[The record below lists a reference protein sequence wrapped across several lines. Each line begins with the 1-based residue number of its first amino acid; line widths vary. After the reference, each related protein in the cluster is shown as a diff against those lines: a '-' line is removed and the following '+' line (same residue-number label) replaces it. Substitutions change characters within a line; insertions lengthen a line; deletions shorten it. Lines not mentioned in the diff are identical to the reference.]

1 MEEGERCLMPNAS
14 LKGPTTARSEET
26 ETRSSGDL
34 ADSDPYHLFTPFLF
48 GGRCDGH
55 FCDPVCIGNGWVME
69 GGQNGTR
76 PSLLPTR
83 QADKQ
88 SGMTGR
94 ILVVVLHLKDRYM
107 GRERGL
113 IGRGHNDERSLDLA
127 QFMPRF
133 VMDCC
138 GGTARGFVRA
148 SLGRR
153 GDKL

>member
-1 MEEGERCLMPNAS
+1 
-14 LKGPTTARSEET
+14 
-26 ETRSSGDL
+26 
-34 ADSDPYHLFTPFLF
+34 
-48 GGRCDGH
+48 
-55 FCDPVCIGNGWVME
+55 ME

-76 PSLLPTR
+76 PSLLLTR
-83 QADKQ
+83 QTDKQ

-107 GRERGL
+107 GRERGPI
-113 IGRGHNDERSLDLA
+113 IGRGHNDARSLDLA